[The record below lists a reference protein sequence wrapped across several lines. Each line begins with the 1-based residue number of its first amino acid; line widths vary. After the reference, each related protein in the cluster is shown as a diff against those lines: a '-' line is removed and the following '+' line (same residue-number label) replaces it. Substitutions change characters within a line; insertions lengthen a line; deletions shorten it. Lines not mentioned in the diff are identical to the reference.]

1 MTVAFVMHTIAH
13 RILPASVVAAATVAM
28 ISWEEVSGGS
38 DATPPSIELPMSVV
52 AIAVIAPW
60 TKSVDFDNNC

>member
-1 MTVAFVMHTIAH
+1 MTVAYVMHAIAH
-13 RILPASVVAAATVAM
+13 RTLRASFVAAATVAM

-38 DATPPSIELPMSVV
+38 DATPPSIALPMSVV

-60 TKSVDFDNNC
+60 TKRVDFDNNC